1 MKHSTFATMDGDDD
15 FFDACMDTADDYEE
29 DDIGA
34 EIGRYNVLDPDDVAK
49 TLNEYIEDTITVF
62 SVKIFVF
69 LAAAKTN

>member
-1 MKHSTFATMDGDDD
+1 MDGDDD

>member
-1 MKHSTFATMDGDDD
+1 MDGDDD

-62 SVKIFVF
+62 SVKNFVF